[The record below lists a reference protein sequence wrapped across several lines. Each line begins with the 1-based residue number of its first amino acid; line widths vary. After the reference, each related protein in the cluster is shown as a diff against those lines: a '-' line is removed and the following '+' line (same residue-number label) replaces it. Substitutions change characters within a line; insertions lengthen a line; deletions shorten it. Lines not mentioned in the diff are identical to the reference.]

1 MSVKLGGSEEGGARI
16 GDGSLV
22 WFPSSATQLLYQIPS
37 HIAESLG
44 NGLVKLAWVPAVVKG
59 FDMADG
65 SNRLVLCE
73 VEWDSNVTIKVPF
86 EDVLL
91 RSDRE
96 NIEENVFNFAKLQ
109 CPNDASVLTTL
120 QYRYNHHK
128 LLTGTIGSTL
138 LLVNP
143 VATALTEYVSVN
155 DSVDTYVNNLLS
167 NINIEKK
174 DSVVILRGC
183 SGSGK
188 SETGKRLLELLFSKA
203 STSPHNMKNYNTVLD
218 VVAPIGSAENPFYIP
233 PDLYKFGRPLAAA
246 LRIFDAMASSQ
257 TDKHHNSTR
266 HVKAVKII
274 YDRGM
279 SVIGAHAEL
288 VHFDSSRFGTKDN
301 LLKPYNL
308 YAILIAGLMDSRNS
322 EFKFLPNQRDAIFLN
337 MAKPFSYY
345 SKEFDY
351 LKELLVTATKCL
363 DEESWETILRLL
375 AACMH
380 FQSLTIVGT
389 DAAIL
394 SQTTKNHVGAAE
406 SLLGAETFSTT
417 NLIIKKKDEKMGKIV
432 SVDQRPLEA
441 KSVIDC
447 VTNEIYSSIMK
458 YILHMCNSK
467 MGVVNPLEGMTPL
480 GVTVL
485 DVPGWETLELVNNG
499 MAQFEANY
507 YDERLL
513 HHFVTHRFTNE
524 IKKYNDENIVL
535 SDIAYPESSC
545 YLDLLEKPPTSLIY
559 LLEEAC
565 NFIRGDDKSFLE
577 KAVTVHAKGNNKLF
591 RNAGHKHKMTCFIIR
606 HTFGDV
612 MYDAEGFV
620 LLNKQK
626 LTIQA
631 AAYIEALNIPLL
643 KEALKMFGSI
653 TASESAADSASA
665 DPDDPNKL
673 TPGLLKAR
681 REQASSQYQ
690 SKGNY
695 YLTKAK
701 DSLLR
706 TINAY
711 DDTTT
716 TTVSHIVCVKHNAD
730 PSNQLFNPIYV
741 NEQIKHLGLSNL
753 AQLCKSGFTVNVR
766 YVDFYI
772 RFRPIFSINHPKLP
786 VALPASALGV
796 ERRRGSVSP
805 APPPT
810 HELISLCKI
819 LLEECLSVAC
829 LPKTNEVLGGSALGI
844 NFLFFK
850 DWLYSELDN
859 TRANTLVQM
868 QLSAISL
875 QSLIRMYKFRKV
887 FVIKKAAAVAIQ
899 KSCRMHCNYV
909 AFNVQRHASTKIK
922 SNWRAYKDRIW
933 YNRLRRVVILVK
945 SRLWRNMIFR
955 IRYKRI
961 QRTSRAF
968 QGICKGFVV
977 RNRVNRI
984 INHIYILQRYMKK
997 FLVRNRLFY
1006 AYQAAALKV
1015 QAVTRG
1021 FQYREKNASN
1031 LYYLDMK
1038 RNQRAHSR
1046 AICVMQF
1053 CWRAFCYRKR
1063 KKIILNATVR
1073 LQRWFKFFNQHKW
1086 YRCVRY
1092 LVRWI
1097 QSHVRR
1103 IKGVKQVHEIRA
1115 LMMLQQENM
1124 KLNSIVQR
1132 ELDHINE
1139 SYGALS
1145 ELVLSSDSIQYG
1157 DKATRSDK
1165 GFSRYLLGFDVN
1177 ADISEV
1183 YSEGYIVTL
1192 LNFQKI
1198 LSKKKKCIKKI
1209 VIGSYHTIILDDT
1222 NGVYSFGLGDC
1233 GQLGLMNRKNYS
1245 TPQLVDTMVSLLEKE
1260 ERYIISNSHSI
1271 NSSTRVTVA
1280 DIACGKDHVLLLTN
1294 FGRVYAWG
1302 SNRQGQLGVPS
1313 NTIGSDGCTAIPR
1326 LIDIA
1331 ILKNVKAISA
1341 GSFHS
1346 VCITDACKL
1355 YTWGQYDCCGNN
1367 DAPVGVPLYQPTPVP
1382 FFKGLKV
1389 QKIVCGDMYTIVLSA
1404 RDLYSWGHNNCGQL
1418 GCGNFAHQLS
1428 PVSVLIPQSVSD
1440 SKMIK
1445 LKAELY
1451 GGKKHCAFIINSH
1464 MWMWGSNKHGQIGNG
1479 TKENVCI
1486 PHYISVPCTAET
1498 ATSTSSSKN
1507 SIVGNIKSCT
1517 LTWKG
1522 TYACTT
1528 SGALWMWGYQTFLP
1542 QYHHVVGDTEDKIYT
1557 VPTEITL
1564 EMLSFHTYFTS
1575 GSVITGIQSY
1585 GSSGANTVSMLSLEV
1600 ISGATIA
1607 ASTLNSSTTLNA
1619 SIDKTVT
1626 TAGGSKSTPSKSTPS
1641 KSTPKFDIS
1650 PRRPSVLDMSEA
1662 KRNIS
1667 TTNQFMSNV
1676 KQQIGSGL
1684 RLSSSAVLT
1693 EASIEEKN
1701 DAVHGSK
1708 ESTPDKKRKKNKGKS
1723 MYDRSKEGDVTDDGL
1738 LILMSPMTT
1747 IIQNRNPSF
1756 KQQVKKEYNSASC
1769 GVGMPLSDK
1778 EILKSGRGSASN
1790 TDLLTLRMG
1799 VSRRLSSTPFLSNAV
1814 KNTEKMAKELSVNAG
1829 VIDINKISEQQLKR
1843 DNEKYNRGIP
1853 STSAAASVASSDVS
1867 SPVKRRTSAPTVTK
1881 AIKNAIFES
1890 TDDASVS
1897 QMTDLATMISALKV
1911 DKLKQIN
1918 KRSSYTY

>member
-1 MSVKLGGSEEGGARI
+1 MSVKLGGSDDSGSRVS
-16 GDGSLV
+16 DGSLV
-22 WFPSSATQLLYQIPS
+22 WFPSSATQLLYQIPA

-44 NGLVKLAWVPAVVKG
+44 NGLVKLAWVPAIVRG
-59 FDMADG
+59 FDMSDG

-86 EDVLL
+86 DDVLL

-109 CPNDASVLTTL
+109 YPNDAAVLTTI

-143 VATALTEYVSVN
+143 VATVSSEYISVN
-155 DSVDTYVNNLLS
+155 DSIDTFVNTLLS
-167 NINIEKK
+167 NMNVDKK
-174 DSVVILRGC
+174 NNVIILRGC

-188 SETGKRLLELLFSKA
+188 SETSKRLMELLLSKA

-218 VVAPIGSAENPFYIP
+218 IVSPIGCCDNPFYIP
-233 PDLYKFGRPLAAA
+233 PDLTKFGRPLAAA
-246 LRIFDAMASSQ
+246 IRLFDTMASSQ

-266 HVKAVKII
+266 HAKTMKIT
-274 YDRGM
+274 YNSSM
-279 SVIGAHAEL
+279 SIIGINVEL
-288 VHFDSSRFGTKDN
+288 VHFDSSRFGIKDN
-301 LLKPYNL
+301 LLKPYNI
-308 YAILIAGLMDSRNS
+308 YAVLIAGLMDSRNS

-337 MAKPFSYY
+337 LGKPFSYY

-351 LKELLVTATKCL
+351 LKELLVVTTKCL

-375 AACMH
+375 AACIH

-432 SVDQRPLEA
+432 SVDQRPAEA

-447 VTNEIYSSIMK
+447 VSNEIFSSIMK
-458 YILHMCNSK
+458 YILHKCNDK
-467 MGVVNPLEGMTPL
+467 MAVANPLEGEVPMD
-480 GVTVL
+480 VTIL
-485 DVPGWETLELVNNG
+485 DVPGWEALELVNNG
-499 MAQFEANY
+499 MTQLIANY

-535 SDIAYPESSC
+535 SDIAYPETSS

-577 KAVTVHAKGNNKLF
+577 KAVTVHTKGSNKLF

-612 MYDAEGFV
+612 LYDAEGFV
-620 LLNKQK
+620 MVNKQK

-631 AAYIEALNIPLL
+631 SAYIESLNIPLL
-643 KEALKMFGSI
+643 KDALRMFGTI
-653 TASESAADSASA
+653 TSTDSASDGA
-665 DPDDPNKL
+665 SDDKL
-673 TPGLLKAR
+673 TPGLMKAR

-690 SKGNY
+690 GKGNY

-701 DSLLR
+701 DSLLK
-706 TINAY
+706 TINSF
-711 DDTTT
+711 DDTAS
-716 TTVSHIVCVKHNAD
+716 TTVSHVVCVKHNMD
-730 PSNQLFNPIYV
+730 PTNQLFNPIFV

-753 AQLCKSGFTVNVR
+753 AQLCKSGYTVNVR
-766 YVDFYI
+766 YSDFYT

-786 VALPASALGV
+786 VTLPASALPI
-796 ERRRGSVSP
+796 ERGRGSLSP

-829 LPKTNEVLGGSALGI
+829 LPKSNEVLSGSALGI

-859 TRANTLVQM
+859 TRANTLIQM
-868 QLSAISL
+868 QLSAISM
-875 QSLIRMYKFRKV
+875 QSLIRMYKFRKD
-887 FVIKKAAAVAIQ
+887 FVIKKVAAIAIQ
-899 KSCRMHCNYV
+899 SRSRTHVNYMV
-909 AFNVQRHASTKIK
+909 YNKQKRAAIKIK
-922 SNWRAYKDRIW
+922 CNWRRYQAYKW
-933 YNRLRRVVILVK
+933 YNKLRRVVVFVK
-945 SRLWRNMIFR
+945 SRLWKSMIFR

-961 QRTSRAF
+961 QRTARAF

-984 INHIYILQRYMKK
+984 INYIYILQRFVKK
-997 FLVRNRLFY
+997 FLVRNRLYY
-1006 AYQAAALKV
+1006 AYQAAALRV
-1015 QAVTRG
+1015 QAIARG
-1021 FQYREKNASN
+1021 FLYREKNASN
-1031 LYYLDMK
+1031 LYYLEMK
-1038 RNQRAHSR
+1038 RNQRAHLR
-1046 AICVMQF
+1046 AINVLQM
-1053 CWRAFCYRKR
+1053 CWRAFFYRKR
-1063 KKIILNATVR
+1063 KRIILEATVR
-1073 LQRWFKFFNQHKW
+1073 LQRWFKFYIQHKW

-1092 LVRWI
+1092 LASWI
-1097 QSHVRR
+1097 QSHARR
-1103 IKGVKQVHEIRA
+1103 IKGVKKVHEIRA
-1115 LMMLQQENM
+1115 VMMLQQENV
-1124 KLNSIVQR
+1124 KLNSIIQR
-1132 ELDHINE
+1132 EIDCIN
-1139 SYGALS
+1139 SNYAAVS
-1145 ELVLSSDSIQYG
+1145 DLVLSSDSVQYG

-1165 GFSRYLLGFDVN
+1165 GFTRCLLGFDVN
-1177 ADISEV
+1177 ADISEA
-1183 YSEGYIVTL
+1183 YNEGYIINL
-1192 LNFQKI
+1192 LNFQKV
-1198 LSKKKKCIKKI
+1198 LSKKKKAIKK
-1209 VIGSYHTIILDDT
+1209 VALGGYHTVILDDA

-1245 TPQLVDTMVSLLEKE
+1245 SPQVVDTMISLLEKE
-1260 ERYIISNSHSI
+1260 ERYIISNTNI
-1271 NSSTRVTVA
+1271 ITNSTSRVTVA

-1302 SNRQGQLGVPS
+1302 SNRQGQLGVAS

-1326 LIDIA
+1326 LIDIT

-1355 YTWGQYDCCGNN
+1355 YSWGQYDCCGNN
-1367 DAPVGVPLYQPTPVP
+1367 EVPPGAPIYQPTPVP

-1404 RDLYSWGHNNCGQL
+1404 RDLYAWGQNSCGQL
-1418 GCGNFAHQLS
+1418 GCGNFAQQLT
-1428 PVSVLIPQSVSD
+1428 PVSVLIPRSVSD

-1451 GGKKHCAFIINSH
+1451 GGKKHCAFIINNH
-1464 MWMWGSNKHGQIGNG
+1464 MWMWGNNKHGQVGNG

-1486 PHYISVPCTAET
+1486 PHYISLPGGAET
-1498 ATSTSSSKN
+1498 TTTAASSTKN
-1507 SIVGNIKSCT
+1507 SINGNVKTCA

-1522 TYACTT
+1522 TYAYTT
-1528 SGALWMWGYQTFLP
+1528 SGAVFMWGYQAFLP
-1542 QYHHVVGDTEDKIYT
+1542 QYERAVGDAEESIYT
-1557 VPTEITL
+1557 VPTELTPD
-1564 EMLSFHTYFTS
+1564 MLSFRSNFS
-1575 GSVITGIQSY
+1575 NGSVITGIQSY
-1585 GSSGANTVSMLSLEV
+1585 CSSGANTVSMLSLEV

-1607 ASTLNSSTTLNA
+1607 ASALNSSASLNV
-1619 SIDKTVT
+1619 STVDKSAFSV
-1626 TAGGSKSTPSKSTPS
+1626 GSKSTPSKSTQ
-1641 KSTPKFDIS
+1641 KFEIS
-1650 PRRPSVLDMSEA
+1650 PRRPSVLDMSVE
-1662 KRNIS
+1662 KRTIS
-1667 TTNQFMSNV
+1667 TTDQFMTTV
-1676 KQQIGSGL
+1676 KQQLGAGL
-1684 RLSSSAVLT
+1684 RLNSVTPAT
-1693 EASIEEKN
+1693 EASVEEKT
-1701 DAVHGSK
+1701 DFSSK
-1708 ESTPDKKRKKNKGKS
+1708 ESTPDKRRKKNKGKDS
-1723 MYDRSKEGDVTDDGL
+1723 YDRSKEGDVTASGL
-1738 LILMSPMTT
+1738 LTLMSPMTT
-1747 IIQNRNPSF
+1747 IVQNRNPAF
-1756 KQQVKKEYNSASC
+1756 KQPVKKEYNSASS

-1790 TDLLTLRMG
+1790 TEVLTLTMG

-1814 KNTEKMAKELSVNAG
+1814 KNTEKMAKEISANAG
-1829 VIDINKISEQQLKR
+1829 ILDVNRVSEQLLKR
-1843 DNEKYNRGIP
+1843 DSEKQKRGTAVP
-1853 STSAAASVASSDVS
+1853 AVSGNSDMS
-1867 SPVKRRTSAPTVTK
+1867 SPVKRRTSVPGVVK
-1881 AIKNAIFES
+1881 ANKNAIFES

-1897 QMTDLATMISALKV
+1897 QMTDLATMISSLKV
-1911 DKLKQIN
+1911 DKLKQMN